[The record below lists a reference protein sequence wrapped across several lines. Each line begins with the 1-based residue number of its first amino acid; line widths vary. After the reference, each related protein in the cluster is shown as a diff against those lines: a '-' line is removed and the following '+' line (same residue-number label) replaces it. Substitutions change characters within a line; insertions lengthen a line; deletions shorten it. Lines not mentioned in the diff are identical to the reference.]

1 MWHNIRSREVAPT
14 WAWTMGASS
23 AIRPSDSNSEATL
36 LISLRRDSLA
46 LRSWK
51 ERKNSVIH
59 CLFKFKYIHKKEGFH
74 RTAAV
79 LCYTTFNYLCFSH
92 CCGGIFCPLFFMV
105 LLQFA
110 GICFCTTLW
119 TSNHSISVGW
129 ALNFDWA
136 LQHLYAFF
144 FVFCRFASVL
154 WITVLLHGPNLVVI
168 WSLICCVYN
177 SHTSKDHIQVI
188 QITLSQ

>member
-59 CLFKFKYIHKKEGFH
+59 CLFKFKYIHIKKKKVF
-74 RTAAV
+74 
-79 LCYTTFNYLCFSH
+79 
-92 CCGGIFCPLFFMV
+92 IW
-105 LLQFA
+105 LLQFYVTQLLI
-110 GICFCTTLW
+110 ICVSHTVVEEFFAYFSLQCCFSSQEFASAQLCEHPITAFQWAELW
-119 TSNHSISVGW
+119 ILTGPCNTSMLFS
-129 ALNFDWA
+129 L
-136 LQHLYAFF
+136 F
-144 FVFCRFASVL
+144 FVD
-154 WITVLLHGPNLVVI
+154 LLLCSG
-168 WSLICCVYN
+168 SLSYCMG
-177 SHTSKDHIQVI
+177 
-188 QITLSQ
+188 QI

>member
-59 CLFKFKYIHKKEGFH
+59 CLFKFKYIHKK
-74 RTAAV
+74 RK
-79 LCYTTFNYLCFSH
+79 FSYDCCSSMLH
-92 CCGGIFCPLFFMV
+92 NLIICVSHTCGGIFCLLFFTV

-119 TSNHSISVGW
+119 TSNHIISVGW

-144 FVFCRFASVL
+144 LCFL
-154 WITVLLHGPNLVVI
+154 
-168 WSLICCVYN
+168 
-177 SHTSKDHIQVI
+177 
-188 QITLSQ
+188 

>member
-59 CLFKFKYIHKKEGFH
+59 CLFKFKYIHKKREGFH
-74 RTAAV
+74 MTAAV
-79 LCYTTFNYLCFSH
+79 LCYTTFNYLCVSHTVVEEFFAHFSLQ
-92 CCGGIFCPLFFMV
+92 CCFSSQEFASAQLCEHPIKAFQWAELWILTGPCNTSMLFSLFFV
-105 LLQFA
+105 DLLLCSDHCPTAWAKFSCYIVTELLRLQF
-110 GICFCTTLW
+110 T
-119 TSNHSISVGW
+119 
-129 ALNFDWA
+129 
-136 LQHLYAFF
+136 Y
-144 FVFCRFASVL
+144 
-154 WITVLLHGPNLVVI
+154 
-168 WSLICCVYN
+168 
-177 SHTSKDHIQVI
+177 K
-188 QITLSQ
+188 

>member
-59 CLFKFKYIHKKEGFH
+59 CLFKFKYIHKKKKVF
-74 RTAAV
+74 
-79 LCYTTFNYLCFSH
+79 
-92 CCGGIFCPLFFMV
+92 IW
-105 LLQFA
+105 LLQFYVTQLLI
-110 GICFCTTLW
+110 ICVFRTLLW
-119 TSNHSISVGW
+119 RIFLPTFLYSV
-129 ALNFDWA
+129 
-136 LQHLYAFF
+136 
-144 FVFCRFASVL
+144 ASVRRNL
-154 WITVLLHGPNLVVI
+154 LLH
-168 WSLICCVYN
+168 N
-177 SHTSKDHIQVI
+177 SVNIQSKHFSG
-188 QITLSQ
+188 LSSEFWLGLATPLCFFLCFL